1 MNSIEEIVAAI
12 VPVAFVILLGYLAGK
27 RGKLKTDDSLL
38 ITRLVLEWIFP
49 ALMLVSM
56 AETPREQ
63 LLDFK
68 FLIAVLIGI
77 MGMYA
82 FGLLF
87 GWLRFGELRHAT
99 LKGFV
104 VGFPD
109 AAFMGIPI
117 LTSLFGQSGMYP
129 ILVLNLVALLVMV
142 PLTTTLLNIGA
153 GKGDVASSFVNGV
166 VAAIQ
171 KPLVWAPAIGIA
183 ISLMGLDL
191 PAVAKNSLHLIGNAT
206 AGVSLFCLGLIMS
219 GHSLKVTGE
228 VAGNVVLK
236 NVLHPVFM
244 FGLCLLFAIEGP
256 LARQIILLCALPS
269 ATITAMFANEARVY
283 EEPASASIFTGTV
296 LSIVTLS
303 VVIWMTAGYGH

>member
-1 MNSIEEIVAAI
+1 MTIIEEIIAAI

-27 RGKLKTDDSLL
+27 RGRLKKDDSLL

-56 AETPREQ
+56 AGTPREQ

-68 FLIAVLIGI
+68 FLLAVLIGL

-82 FGLLF
+82 IGMVW
-87 GWLRFGELRHAT
+87 GWLRFHKLQQAT

-104 VGFPD
+104 AGFPD

-117 LTSLFGQSGMYP
+117 LHSLFGPSSLYP
-129 ILVLNLVALLVMV
+129 ILVVNLVALLVMV
-142 PLTTTLLNIGA
+142 PLTTTLLNVGS
-153 GKGDVASSFVNGV
+153 GKGSGANAFVSSVG
-166 VAAIQ
+166 AAVR

-183 ISLMGLDL
+183 ISLLGLEL
-191 PAVAKNSLHLIGNAT
+191 PAVAKSSLHLIGNAT

-219 GHSLKVTGE
+219 GHSLKLTREVTG
-228 VAGNVVLK
+228 NVMLK
-236 NVLHPVFM
+236 NLAHPAFM
-244 FGLCLLFAIEGP
+244 FGLCVLFAIEGP

-283 EEPASASIFTGTV
+283 EAEASTSIFTGTV
-296 LSIVTLS
+296 LSILTLS
-303 VVIWMTAGYGH
+303 AVIWLTAGYGH